1 MAGTSRFHDKL
12 HRANH
17 HSVTTP
23 GLPDSAY
30 DPIASS
36 DYPFRGDFV
45 LSGALSALNSVTTR
59 QNLTVNEI
67 SQLQGPKIGR
77 AHV

>member
-17 HSVTTP
+17 HSVVSP

-30 DPIASS
+30 DPIASK
-36 DYPFRGDFV
+36 DHPFRGDFV
-45 LSGALSALNSVTTR
+45 LSGALSALHDASVNSLTTR
-59 QNLTVNEI
+59 KNLTVNQI
-67 SQLQGPKIGR
+67 AQ
-77 AHV
+77 